1 MIYQMLMWIEIRDL
15 QTTLYIATLLYILGM
30 TLIILLDNKPAQ
42 STLAWLLTVYFL
54 PFIGLFIY
62 LFAGID
68 WKKSKILHQRPEERF
83 RDQLKD
89 VLDKQK
95 SFKHELKSLT
105 EQDITQAIY
114 QHDIRKSV
122 QLLLNS
128 NHSLLTLHNQVE
140 LFHHGKPFFEQV
152 KTDLKAATSSIHMEF
167 FIWKSDKLGQAMR
180 DILVERARAGVEVR
194 LIFDGVGCF
203 WTMSRA
209 YKRSLRKA
217 GVDFQIFLDPLK
229 FFTSGFANYLNH
241 RKLIIIDGQISYIGG
256 MNMAQEYISGGA
268 NFKHTRDTGL
278 RLRGEISQQ
287 LQTVFAT
294 DWYNSCRRWL
304 TDEKYFPEPILLEPQ
319 PRLPV
324 QLACSGP
331 DSDWYSIRQLIFSL
345 IMNAKREVY
354 IQSPYF
360 IPDESIKAALITTA
374 LSGIQIHIMMSGPPN
389 KASLWNLGSYTE
401 RIPGW
406 AAETYFEPLLQAGC
420 RIYRYDRGFL
430 HCKTLSVD
438 EVMAT
443 IGTCNLDV
451 RSFELDYE
459 INAMLY
465 DQELAREVKQ
475 QFLIDKEYCREI
487 TLNSLNT
494 TSWLYRLRNSILRV
508 FSPLL

>member
-1 MIYQMLMWIEIRDL
+1 MIYQMLMWIEVRDL
-15 QTTLYIATLLYILGM
+15 QTTLYISTMLYIVGM

-83 RDQLKD
+83 REQLKD

-95 SFKHELKSLT
+95 TFKHELKSIA
-105 EQDITQAIY
+105 E
-114 QHDIRKSV
+114 HDINKSV

-140 LFHHGKPFFEQV
+140 IFHHGETFFEQV
-152 KTDLKAATSSIHMEF
+152 KADLQAAQSSIHMEF
-167 FIWKSDKLGQAMR
+167 FIWKSDKLGKAMR
-180 DILVERARAGVEVR
+180 DILVERAKAGIEVR

-203 WTMSRA
+203 MTMTRA
-209 YKRSLRKA
+209 YKQSLRKA

-268 NFKHTRDTGL
+268 YFKYARDSGL
-278 RLRGEISQQ
+278 RMQGEISQQ
-287 LQTVFAT
+287 LQSVFAT

-304 TDEKYFPEPILLEPQ
+304 NDEKYFPEPILPDPK

-324 QLACSGP
+324 QIACSGP

-345 IMNAKREVY
+345 IMNAKTEVY
-354 IQSPYF
+354 VQSPYF
-360 IPDESIKAALITTA
+360 IPDESITAALITAA
-374 LSGIQIHIMMSGPPN
+374 LSGIKIHIMMSGPPN
-389 KASLWNLGSYTE
+389 NVSLWNLGSYTE

-406 AAETYFEPLLQAGC
+406 AAQTYFERFLKAGC

-443 IGTCNLDV
+443 VGTCNLDV

-465 DQELAREVKQ
+465 DQKLACEVKQ
-475 QFLIDKEYCREI
+475 QFLIDMVDCTEV
-487 TLNSLNT
+487 TLGSLNT
-494 TSWLYRLRNSILRV
+494 TSWFYRLRNSVLRV